1 MFDQIK
7 NRKGEKLYILT
18 VVSTNNI
25 MPHITVDTWKECK
38 RKFEIFC
45 KEDNSDRFFFLNM
58 IMITILQLS
67 ILEMVGS
74 INNKNKL

>member
-7 NRKGEKLYILT
+7 NRKGEKLYIFT

-25 MPHITVDTWKECK
+25 MPHITVDTWKDCK

-45 KEDNSDRFFFLNM
+45 QEADNDRFF
-58 IMITILQLS
+58 LS
-67 ILEMVGS
+67 VNS
-74 INNKNKL
+74 

>member
-45 KEDNSDRFFFLNM
+45 KEDNSDRFFF
-58 IMITILQLS
+58 
-67 ILEMVGS
+67 EYDYD
-74 INNKNKL
+74 NNTTAIYTRDGWKY